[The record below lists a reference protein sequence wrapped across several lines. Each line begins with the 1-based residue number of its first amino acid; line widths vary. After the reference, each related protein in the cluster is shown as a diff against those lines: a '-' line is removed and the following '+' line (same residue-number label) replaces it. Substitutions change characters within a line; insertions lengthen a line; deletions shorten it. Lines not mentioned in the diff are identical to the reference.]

1 MKKTAGNLRQ
11 FLKSGGRYALLTS
24 LAGLGVASEIKRRKL
39 ADDPNCTRIWTCADC
54 VEFGVCSKPKAES
67 FRADGAA
74 RHSASRQETAEGK
87 E

>member
-11 FLKSGGRYALLTS
+11 FLKSGGRYALLTG
-24 LAGLGVASEIKRRKL
+24 LAGLGIASEIKRRKL

-67 FRADGAA
+67 FRAEVATRPGAG
-74 RHSASRQETAEGK
+74 RQETAQGK